1 MIECEIKLKIKNPE
15 EIRSKLLSLGFTE
28 SDQLTETDTYF
39 DNNNGDIRSNDN
51 ALRVR
56 ETINHTDN
64 HKYCQI
70 NYKGKK
76 LDDKTMSRPE
86 YEVEVSS
93 AEDMAKILSFLG
105 YYPVSVQVKKKR
117 TTLRDASLTAC
128 IDYVEGLG
136 DFLELEAIVANEVQ
150 KDSEL
155 NRINGI
161 LAKLGYSLADTTTTS
176 YLSALQNM
184 Q

>member
-15 EIRSKLLSLGFTE
+15 EIKNKLLSLGFTE
-28 SDQLTETDTYF
+28 SARLTETDTYF
-39 DNNNGDIRSNDN
+39 DNQNGDIRSNDN
-51 ALRVR
+51 ALRIR
-56 ETINHTDN
+56 ETINHTKN
-64 HKYCQI
+64 HTYCQI

-76 LDDKTMSRPE
+76 LDNKTMSRPE

-105 YYPVSVQVKKKR
+105 YYPVSVQVKKNR
-117 TTLRDASLTAC
+117 TTLRDVSLTAC
-128 IDYVEGLG
+128 IDCVEGLG
-136 DFLELEAIVANEVQ
+136 DFLELEAIVANEDQ
-150 KDSEL
+150 KDYEL